1 MLADCATRRAGW
13 TGARGRARL
22 GFVGQPVACRM
33 IVFFVTAAGIA
44 ACGPN
49 DNPQAGSSGPAS
61 VPATASST
69 AAVAVSA
76 AAPADSA
83 ASVVQ
88 DGMLRIP
95 GGTKRRCV
103 YKNEEEFHCDGPE
116 VTVKDFYLDR
126 LEVTV
131 DDYARCVRDHKCGAS
146 GLDAEHFCNYAAERR
161 GRNVSDIGKH
171 PANCIPFAEAK
182 AYCEYAGK
190 RLPSRDEWEHAA
202 RGEDARIY
210 PWGSTAPRW
219 TEVPPTWACWR
230 NTGTCKVG
238 TFPQKQAPYELRD
251 MAGNVSEWTSE
262 GVACGSAWMDP
273 DLDVTETVALT
284 RCRPKRDKPDPA
296 IGFRCARSI

>member
-1 MLADCATRRAGW
+1 
-13 TGARGRARL
+13 
-22 GFVGQPVACRM
+22 
-33 IVFFVTAAGIA
+33 
-44 ACGPN
+44 
-49 DNPQAGSSGPAS
+49 
-61 VPATASST
+61 
-69 AAVAVSA
+69 
-76 AAPADSA
+76 
-83 ASVVQ
+83 
-88 DGMLRIP
+88 MLRVP
-95 GGTKRRCV
+95 GGTKRRCI
-103 YKNEEEFHCDGPE
+103 YKNEKEFHCDGPE
-116 VTVKDFYLDR
+116 VTVQDFYLDR

-161 GRNVSDIGKH
+161 GRNVDDIGKH

-182 AYCEYAGK
+182 AYCEYVGK
-190 RLPSRDEWEHAA
+190 RLPTQDEWGYAA

-219 TEVPPTWACWR
+219 SEVPSGWACWR
-230 NTGTCKVG
+230 HTGTCKVG

-273 DLDVTETVALT
+273 DLDITEMVALT
-284 RCRPKRDKPDPA
+284 RCRPQRDKPDPA